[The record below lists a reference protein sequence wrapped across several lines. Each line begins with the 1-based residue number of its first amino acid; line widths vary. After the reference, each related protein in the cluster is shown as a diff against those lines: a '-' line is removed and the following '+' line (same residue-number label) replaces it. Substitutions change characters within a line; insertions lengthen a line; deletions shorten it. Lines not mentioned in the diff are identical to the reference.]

1 GYQYAGLADRTSCF
15 AGSSRFTKPNKNTLI
30 RYGGTAIRFGKRR
43 SRRERNRPRRPIFGP
58 RRWPPPSGSRTNT
71 ASKNSFGMISTG
83 AWSTASCPPCV
94 GYWSYSAMSDNCR
107 WHKPLFF
114 RNLSHFCEFRL
125 ELGLWIKIPVKQA
138 TFSQSAFEPSAE
150 VLVLQRLVRQLSMA
164 QAIIFQE
171 LKSFL
176 QISIRTWLMD
186 QNPCETSHFLAI
198 GVLTQR

>member
-1 GYQYAGLADRTSCF
+1 
-15 AGSSRFTKPNKNTLI
+15 
-30 RYGGTAIRFGKRR
+30 
-43 SRRERNRPRRPIFGP
+43 
-58 RRWPPPSGSRTNT
+58 
-71 ASKNSFGMISTG
+71 
-83 AWSTASCPPCV
+83 
-94 GYWSYSAMSDNCR
+94 MSDNCR
-107 WHKPLFF
+107 WYKSLFF

-198 GVLTQR
+198 GVLTQRCSTRRRMGFPRHLAGPTRRKESRPDWGHLTKCEMLNAKRLHMI